1 MTSREHFLRMIEGEK
16 PRWMPFDLPA
26 TEPIAEAIIE
36 ATGRFPAEA
45 FDTDFRTV
53 DVAILGDWYLRGM
66 DNVF

>member
-1 MTSREHFLRMIEGEK
+1 
-16 PRWMPFDLPA
+16 MPFDLPA
-26 TEPIAEAIIE
+26 TEPIAKAIIE

-53 DVAILGDWYLRGM
+53 DVAILGDWYSRGM